1 MTALTIETVAVQV
14 GENIKAFRSAAV
26 TSENKGSQAARS
38 MLASLVTGVWTR
50 ALAESAIIHAF
61 GNPKSPKSGKPIAKL
76 SGLRDFVGGD
86 AVRKTAETVF
96 RIFDNIDADAWL
108 SAPMPATDEDEATE
122 GVPGARAIRPLVVAF
137 ILGGENAPKSLHA
150 LNEGV
155 NKALREHAKATQP
168 AADEAEGNG
177 GGEGEGD
184 AGGDTSATATL
195 SLSDRIL
202 ALMVAYE
209 ASTAEERLAS
219 HGDFEALVAM
229 VNADIAEHE
238 GEGVTLEQENATAA
252 LAA

>member
-1 MTALTIETVAVQV
+1 MTSIATVAANV
-14 GENIKAFRSAAV
+14 GNDVKAFRSAAV

-38 MLASLVTGVWTR
+38 MLASLVSGVWTR

-61 GNPKSPKSGKPIAKL
+61 GNPKSPRSNKPVTKL
-76 SGLRDFVGGD
+76 SGLRDFTGGD

-96 RIFDNIDADAWL
+96 RIFDNVDADKWQV
-108 SAPMPATDEDEATE
+108 APSPETDDSDAVE
-122 GVPGARAIRPLVVAF
+122 GVPGATAIRPLVVAF
-137 ILGGENAPKSLHA
+137 ILGTEGAPKSLHA

-155 NKALREHAKATQP
+155 NKALRDHAKATQP
-168 AADEAEGNG
+168 EAEEAEGNG
-177 GGEGEGD
+177 GGDAEGETP
-184 AGGDTSATATL
+184 ASAAPV

-238 GEGVTLEQENATAA
+238 GAGVTLPEENAAAA
-252 LAA
+252 LKAA